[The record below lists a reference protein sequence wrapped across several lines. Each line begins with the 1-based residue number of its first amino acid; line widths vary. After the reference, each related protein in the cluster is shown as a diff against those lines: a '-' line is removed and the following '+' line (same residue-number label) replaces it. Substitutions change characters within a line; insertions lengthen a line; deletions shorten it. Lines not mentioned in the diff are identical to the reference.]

1 MKFNAP
7 AARGRSRSLK
17 RNSSAGRKGI
27 IVIGRSRNKAVGRGI
42 EVEMCMWFQGKALR
56 AGVWRR
62 LTPSKESR
70 GIGGTPMSAP
80 RTGVRLIGS

>member
-1 MKFNAP
+1 
-7 AARGRSRSLK
+7 LK

-42 EVEMCMWFQGKALR
+42 EVEMCIWFQGKALR

-70 GIGGTPMSAP
+70 GIGGTPCQRHAL
-80 RTGVRLIGS
+80 V